1 MIVHLVAWLLADATL
16 AAGIGT
22 RLRPGMLQQ
31 GETLPAATYAQIS
44 RVAPHDRGGADGL
57 AYTRWQFDV
66 HARTYEQATTLAN
79 ALVARAQTFTRASS
93 PRVSRVF
100 VDAVRDLDT
109 ADYDELAYYR
119 KVIDVEVI
127 AGEP

>member
-1 MIVHLVAWLLADATL
+1 MITHLVAYVLADATL
-16 AAGIGT
+16 AAAIGT

-31 GETLPAATYAQIS
+31 NETLPAMTYIQVS
-44 RVAPHDRGGADGL
+44 RTAPHDRGGPDGL
-57 AYTRWQFDV
+57 AFTRWQFDV

-79 ALVARAQTFTRASS
+79 AFVARVQTFTRASS
-93 PRVSRVF
+93 PRVSRVL

-109 ADYDELAYYR
+109 ADYDELMYYR

-127 AGEP
+127 ASEP